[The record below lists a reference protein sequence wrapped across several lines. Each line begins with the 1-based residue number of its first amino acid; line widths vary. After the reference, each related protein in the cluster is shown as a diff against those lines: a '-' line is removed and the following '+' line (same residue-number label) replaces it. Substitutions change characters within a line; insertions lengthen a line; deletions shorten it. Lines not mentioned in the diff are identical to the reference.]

1 MTDISCDLLIV
12 GAGPVGLYGAYYAGF
27 RGLSTVVIDSLSE
40 VGGQI
45 TAMYPE
51 KVIFDVAGFPTIR
64 GRDLVTNLV
73 EQAQP
78 FEPTYLLGRT
88 ASELETSESGPVV
101 VRDSAGDVITCS
113 AVIITGGLGTFT
125 PRPLP
130 AGDGWEDR
138 GLVHFVPRLADHA
151 DKDIVIAGGGDSAF
165 DWAAELAPIAK
176 SVSIVHRRD
185 KFRAHDG
192 SVDRVKA
199 LGVDLI
205 TEAEIAELKDATGGS
220 TGAVA
225 SAVITKKDGTSREI
239 PVQVVVAA
247 LGFTANLGP
256 MTGWGLE
263 IEGRHINVDTTMK
276 TNLPRIFAAGDIV
289 GYPGKVPLIAVGFGE
304 AATAVNN
311 AAVVVHPE
319 AHVFPGHSSGE
330 VA

>member
-1 MTDISCDLLIV
+1 
-12 GAGPVGLYGAYYAGF
+12 
-27 RGLSTVVIDSLSE
+27 LSTVILDTLPE
-40 VGGQI
+40 AGGQI

-51 KVIFDVAGFPTIR
+51 KVIFDVAGFPEIR
-64 GRDLVTNLV
+64 GRDLVNNLV
-73 EQAQP
+73 AQADS
-78 FEPTYLLGRT
+78 FTPTYWLGRT
-88 ASELETSESGPVV
+88 AQELATSDEGPVI
-101 VRDSAGDVITCS
+101 VRDDQGDTITAN

-130 AGDGWEDR
+130 AGDGWSDR

-151 DKDIVIAGGGDSAF
+151 GKDIIIAGGGDSAF
-165 DWAAELAPIAK
+165 DWAAELAPIAR
-176 SVSIVHRRD
+176 SVAVVHRRD
-185 KFRAHDG
+185 KFRAHDA

-199 LGVDLI
+199 LGVELI
-205 TEAEIAELKDATGGS
+205 TEAEIAELKDAEGGS

-256 MTGWGLE
+256 MTQWGLD
-263 IEGRHINVDTTMK
+263 IVGRHINVDTTMR
-276 TNLPRIFAAGDIV
+276 TNLPRVFAAGDIV

-311 AAVVVHPE
+311 AAVVIHPE